1 MIKSKR
7 LKIIISVFNSFLKR
21 LSKESVAFLL
31 IFVEMKKI
39 LYQSKIQTPIGDMIV
54 LASHDDVCL
63 LEFFDR
69 PEIADEIADLMDYF
83 EAELVEESNPII
95 DNLTVELE
103 SYFKGELTNFKTP
116 VIYTGTD
123 FQKRVWSSLHD
134 IPFGSTRTYKEQ
146 SEFLGD
152 LKAIR
157 AVANANGKNKL
168 AIIVPCHRVIGTN
181 GNLTGYAGGIER
193 KRFLLELERKFGG
206 QKDLFS

>member
-1 MIKSKR
+1 
-7 LKIIISVFNSFLKR
+7 
-21 LSKESVAFLL
+21 
-31 IFVEMKKI
+31 MKKI
-39 LYQSKIQTPIGDMIV
+39 LYKSKIHTPIGDMIV
-54 LASHDDVCL
+54 MASKEGVYL

-69 PEIADEIADLMDYF
+69 PEIAEEIADLKDYF
-83 EAELVEESNPII
+83 EAELVEESHPII

-103 SYFKGELTNFKTP
+103 SYFKGDLTFFKTP

-123 FQKRVWSSLHD
+123 FQKRVWLSIHD
-134 IPFGSTRTYKEQ
+134 IPFGSTRTYKAQ

-152 LKAIR
+152 VKAIR
-157 AVANANGKNKL
+157 AVASANGKNKL

>member
-1 MIKSKR
+1 
-7 LKIIISVFNSFLKR
+7 
-21 LSKESVAFLL
+21 
-31 IFVEMKKI
+31 MKKI
-39 LYQSKIQTPIGDMIV
+39 LYQSKIQTPIGEMIV
-54 LASHDDVCL
+54 LSSKEGVCL
-63 LEFFDR
+63 LEFYDR
-69 PEIADEIADLMDYF
+69 PELAEEIANLKQYF
-83 EAELVEESNPII
+83 EAELAEESNPCLA
-95 DNLTVELE
+95 NLTLELE
-103 SYFKGELTNFKTP
+103 RYFTGELTNFKTP

-134 IPFGSTRTYKEQ
+134 IPFGSTRTYKVQ

-168 AIIVPCHRVIGTN
+168 AIIVPCHRVIGAN